1 MIVDAIFA
9 IILRNLGKILR
20 FSSDIFYGCM
30 LNLSYSTINDKKNLN
45 LIKKK
50 LNQIKTYKIKTDQN
64 GQT

>member
-1 MIVDAIFA
+1 
-9 IILRNLGKILR
+9 
-20 FSSDIFYGCM
+20 M

-50 LNQIKTYKIKTDQN
+50 IKKMLNQIKTYKKKNDQN

>member
-1 MIVDAIFA
+1 
-9 IILRNLGKILR
+9 
-20 FSSDIFYGCM
+20 M

-50 LNQIKTYKIKTDQN
+50 KKKNVESDQNIQKKTDQN